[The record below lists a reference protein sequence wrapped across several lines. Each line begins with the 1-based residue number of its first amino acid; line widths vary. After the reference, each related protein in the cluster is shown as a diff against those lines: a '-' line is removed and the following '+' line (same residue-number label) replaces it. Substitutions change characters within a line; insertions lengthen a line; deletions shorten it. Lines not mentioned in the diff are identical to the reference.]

1 MSLKKKSNQSLI
13 FKNYN
18 YGNNWSNKKIFE
30 EKSYGDNFKKREIV
44 ITTNETY
51 PQHLIIEFH
60 QDKCD
65 LLNNFKVG
73 DDVEIGL
80 NLRGREWKNPEGE
93 FKYFNSI
100 QGWRIKLVDSDSN
113 NPLKTMRLKNQMIY
127 LFN

>member
-1 MSLKKKSNQSLI
+1 METI
-13 FKNYN
+13 
-18 YGNNWSNKKIFE
+18 GRIKKIFE

-100 QGWRIKLVDSDSN
+100 QGWRIKLVDGDSN
-113 NPLKTMRLKNQMIY
+113 NLSPQNNEAEKSDDLP
-127 LFN
+127 F